1 MYHQVFSY
9 VFCAVGCS
17 ILVHSNATQLGQA
30 AFTAGWCFM
39 RYNVACT
46 AGTLGCS
53 SLTDAMLCRV
63 AQQCQRRIMLTGT
76 PLQNDLG
83 ELQNLLQFILPD
95 VFNKEELDC
104 SSHMQVCQRLICSF
118 CNYAYVA
125 AVRKACLLSCS
136 SAESMTQLLVCACRI
151 RISVQDDG
159 TSSATS
165 QSWSEAT

>member
-1 MYHQVFSY
+1 
-9 VFCAVGCS
+9 
-17 ILVHSNATQLGQA
+17 
-30 AFTAGWCFM
+30 
-39 RYNVACT
+39 
-46 AGTLGCS
+46 
-53 SLTDAMLCRV
+53 
-63 AQQCQRRIMLTGT
+63 MLTGT

-104 SSHMQVCQRLICSF
+104 SNHMQVCQRLICSL

-125 AVRKACLLSCS
+125 AVRKACLLMLQLCIRCSC
-136 SAESMTQLLVCACRI
+136 AESMTQLLVCACRI

-165 QSWSEAT
+165 QSWSESNIALHHALYMIDSQCNASG